1 MRFCPWCSA
10 ENASE
15 AASCAAC
22 GRRLPPLPT
31 RKQKGQPTGV
41 VTTMTGV
48 APVPGAAPAAS
59 TATADDERRALRTS
73 LLPPPTAVR
82 RKGAT
87 GDVRGAGMDAR
98 RRDDLIVPAATPPPE
113 PDNATRPIDASWL
126 IETSGYDAEL
136 DGPAAEP
143 PRPAPAISPA
153 VARSAS
159 PGPTTLGPV
168 PPPRRKQTTLPPPI
182 PTGPPPS
189 QVTPPPAPPASS
201 PAAAAAPAPA
211 PAAPVQGS
219 PVAGATM
226 TPAPTPSATKL
237 PGRDHTN
244 LDPPPTRIVRSDEMA
259 DRPFTPPQVLPIP
272 GVPEPGLVNAA
283 RYSVTFARARWQRR
297 RAVKLLQVEI
307 KSDTDA
313 LDVVLGTLGREA
325 RGLAIDNRVLAAEN
339 NAITE
344 AEKKKDQLIAAA
356 GELVGRRNEENAK
369 FEEIERERTI
379 KLTEAEKVLEEAQ
392 RELGNLEAQRRG
404 LRDKRK
410 ELERRQKAYL
420 QAAEERDGETGNTA
434 LGSARDELRR
444 LAEGHRREAASLDP
458 ERQDLERRLAAL
470 DRPIAAAQAKVE
482 AARGELDQ
490 QRRSL
495 NDAREGHRHR
505 LAELEAEQNRK
516 SREQDLLSAE
526 IHRRLVT
533 LGTLINLH
541 RVERPEFGELY
552 ERIDRLRSAINAR
565 TTEIDR
571 LTAERDAYDRPSLLR
586 GYAVLGGVIVA
597 VITLVVIILA
607 IA

>member
-48 APVPGAAPAAS
+48 APVPGVAPAAS

-143 PRPAPAISPA
+143 PR
-153 VARSAS
+153 AS
-159 PGPTTLGPV
+159 PG
-168 PPPRRKQTTLPPPI
+168 
-182 PTGPPPS
+182 
-189 QVTPPPAPPASS
+189 
-201 PAAAAAPAPA
+201 PA